1 MITREAPRRRRKLSD
16 QVQERLLELIQSS
29 AMAPGDELPSERE
42 LMQAFNVG
50 RPAVREAMQ
59 SLESRGLLEIRHGGR
74 ARIAEPSIGRMIEQ
88 MGETMRHLLTHSPA
102 TLEHLKEAR
111 ATFELEM
118 VRLAARRR
126 SEGDITRLG
135 RILEAAESVRADPPR
150 FIEYDGQFH
159 REIAAMSGNPIFAAL
174 SEALFGWLSHFHV
187 DMVRVP
193 GAEQL
198 TLGEHRLIVE
208 AIAARDPDQAAR
220 AMLDHLNRANSLYQR
235 AFLEV
240 RA

>member
-1 MITREAPRRRRKLSD
+1 MTKDAPKRRRKLSD

-59 SLESRGLLEIRHGGR
+59 GLQSRGLLEIRHGGR
-74 ARIAEPSIGRMIEQ
+74 ARIAEPSIGRMVEQ

-126 SEGDITRLG
+126 SEADLARLE
-135 RILEAAESVRADPPR
+135 RVVEAAEAVRADPPR
-150 FIEYDGQFH
+150 FIEYDGLLH
-159 REIAAMSGNPIFAAL
+159 REIAAISGNPIFAAL

-198 TLGEHRLIVE
+198 TLDEHRLIVE
-208 AIAARDPDQAAR
+208 AIAAREPEKAAR
-220 AMLDHLNRANSLYQR
+220 AMLDHLNRANALYQR
-235 AFLEV
+235 AFLEM
-240 RA
+240 RG